1 MLFHTNHE
9 KVNAAR
15 EVNQGVDGFS
25 GQHAGLDLNTG
36 MFMGERFD
44 DLSESLESFTMN
56 LLGVVTRDRY
66 NEPFSAPVVS
76 FGESETDGCSPYA
89 LGADRDRN
97 TFLAASRIRGRSAG
111 DNHHRCCRHSCHGYR
126 G

>member
-44 DLSESLESFTMN
+44 DLSESLES
-56 LLGVVTRDRY
+56 LSL
-66 NEPFSAPVVS
+66 
-76 FGESETDGCSPYA
+76 
-89 LGADRDRN
+89 
-97 TFLAASRIRGRSAG
+97 I
-111 DNHHRCCRHSCHGYR
+111 HI
-126 G
+126 